1 MCKVFSCVGC
11 GWQSRLLRTLKSL
24 LSLTFLYLFE
34 RKWKFSCFLCL
45 CKDHE
50 NLNKL
55 QLEATLCTLSV
66 VCVLLRFMKKIKDFY
81 EDNKSHLS
89 RVQFVKTFYI
99 NYQFDVIFGKLKNP
113 LRWNKSLL
121 LLLIISIWSFPQI
134 QTLFSDRI

>member
-1 MCKVFSCVGC
+1 
-11 GWQSRLLRTLKSL
+11 
-24 LSLTFLYLFE
+24 
-34 RKWKFSCFLCL
+34 
-45 CKDHE
+45 
-50 NLNKL
+50 
-55 QLEATLCTLSV
+55 
-66 VCVLLRFMKKIKDFY
+66 MKKIKDFY

-121 LLLIISIWSFPQI
+121 LLLTISIWSFPQI